1 MIIVTT
7 ASKAKNIFAKYDT
20 NIAAFTAGKTKGIDD
35 AELQVS
41 LTKLNILP
49 DEDEIN
55 GVLDGSLKEK
65 KVIKSAC
72 KALMVPSME
81 NNGLCIEMAQLV
93 NIISSDRKLTKR
105 EIKNIKKHGPNI
117 IVIVLDDPTDE
128 IIKKKN
134 KFLTKYLAALFDA
147 FGIEI
152 VTDTKVLKKLFGKGK
167 SKKVA
172 RRVADFIRAND
183 KVRVSGKGMK
193 LKKRLFGF
201 FAIELRQAAL
211 FNIAQQE
218 GELHIRKDER
228 SIMLKNLLDAYTND
242 NFAITEGL
250 KKKQMKKVCGS
261 LKEKNKVAVAAY
273 DTFTEILNTAM
284 GTDMKLPTVKN
295 GYDKKGKAPKMKVKK
310 FVKYFSKKKNFDFI
324 PMIYAHTS
332 AVLCD
337 VAIGSKEYNKIM
349 TTMIGYMNY
358 EDTFSKAFIAA
369 AKALKTTEES
379 K

>member
-7 ASKAKNIFAKYDT
+7 ATKAKGIFAKYDT
-20 NIAAFTAGKTKGIDD
+20 NIAAFTAGKTKAIDD
-35 AELQVS
+35 ADLQVS

-55 GVLDGSLKEK
+55 GVVNGDLKAK
-65 KVIKSAC
+65 KVIKRAK
-72 KALMVPSME
+72 KALLVPSME

-105 EIKNIKKHGPNI
+105 EVKNIKKHGPNI

-128 IIKKKN
+128 ATKQKN
-134 KFLTKYLAALFDA
+134 KFLTKYLAEIFGT
-147 FGIEI
+147 FGIDVI
-152 VTDTKVLKKLFGKGK
+152 TDTKVLKKLFKGK
-167 SKKVA
+167 SKKVVN
-172 RRVADFIRAND
+172 RVANFIRAND
-183 KVRVSGKGMK
+183 KVRVSGKGLK

-211 FNIAQQE
+211 FNLAQND
-218 GELHIRKDER
+218 GELHIRKEER
-228 SIMLKNLLDAYTND
+228 RVMLKNLLDAYTND
-242 NFAITEGL
+242 NFIIADGL
-250 KKKQMKKVCGS
+250 DKKQTKKICGS
-261 LKEKNKVAVAAY
+261 LKQKNKVAVAAY
-273 DTFTEILNTAM
+273 ESFCDILNTAM
-284 GTDMKLPTVKN
+284 GTDMKLPKVKN

-310 FVKYFSKKKNFDFI
+310 FVKYFEKKKNFDFI

-349 TTMIGYMNY
+349 STMIGYMNY

-369 AKALKTTEES
+369 AKALKTTEET